1 MGARIELQISDS
13 KMPSSLPSWTSQ
25 LRPWQEEAFREIS
38 STSST
43 NFLAVATPGAGK
55 TRLALRVAH
64 EGLTSGRADRIV
76 VVCPTTHL
84 RGQWAKAAHLEGI
97 QLDPTSSNQQDREAK
112 DFHGV
117 ATTYQQVCLEPKRYR
132 AQSLRSKTL
141 VIFDEIHHAGEGKEW
156 GDALQ
161 VAFDSAVQRLLLS
174 GTPFRTDENP
184 IPYVR
189 YDSDRRSIANFQYGY
204 PEALRDH
211 VCRPVIFPSYEG
223 ELAWTSRGETVEATF
238 KDGIKKPWRRERLR
252 AALLQESWLGEVI
265 HDANERLTSVRTAGH
280 DNAGGLIVAMTQSH
294 ARNIATLVQRITG
307 ERAQV
312 AVSDDPTANRTIQ
325 RFTQGRQRWL
335 VAVNMVSE
343 GVDIP
348 RLRVGV
354 YATNILTEMYF
365 RQVVGRFVRV
375 NEDGG
380 QDAKSYLYISQDP
393 TIVGYAKQITQER
406 NHALGDQSSL
416 FDMTLPPPT
425 RHTSQ
430 EDDFAPLEGIA
441 HADEWI
447 GGTFYLTHPEV
458 PESQQDF
465 FRTGSP
471 ATEVVQVAESNVPE
485 LPAEP
490 ELSLFEQKT
499 QLRDRHKQL
508 VSQLTRRERL
518 DHWQVNAALKDATGT
533 AINQAT
539 MTQLKKRL
547 KLLERWV
554 EHGFKKGRSN

>member
-1 MGARIELQISDS
+1 
-13 KMPSSLPSWTSQ
+13 MPHALPHWTSP
-25 LRPWQEEAFREIS
+25 LRPWQEEAFQLIS
-38 STSST
+38 SHPTA

-64 EGLTSGRADRIV
+64 DGLTSGRAHRIV

-84 RGQWAKAAHLEGI
+84 REQWAKAAHLEGLH
-97 QLDPTSSNQQDREAK
+97 LDPASSNQQEREAT
-112 DFHGV
+112 DFHGL
-117 ATTYQQVCLEPKRYR
+117 ATTYQQVCLEPQRYR

-156 GDALQ
+156 GEALQ
-161 VAFDSAVQRLLLS
+161 VAFHSAVQRLLLS
-174 GTPFRTDENP
+174 GTPFRTDDSP

-189 YDSDRRSIANFQYGY
+189 YDKDRRSIADFQYGY
-204 PEALRDH
+204 PEALRDS

-223 ELAWTSRGETVEATF
+223 ELAWTSRGETVHATF
-238 KDGIKKPWRRERLR
+238 KDGVKKPWRRERLR
-252 AALLQESWLGEVI
+252 TALLQESWLGEVI
-265 HDANERLTSVRTAGH
+265 QDANDRLTTVRTAGH

-294 ARNIATLVQRITG
+294 ARDIAALVQRLTG

-325 RFTQGRQRWL
+325 RFARGRHRWL

-354 YATNILTEMYF
+354 YATNVLTEMYF

-380 QDAKSYLYISQDP
+380 QDGKSYLYISQDP
-393 TIVGYAKQITQER
+393 TIVSFAKQITKER
-406 NHALGDQSSL
+406 SHALKEQSSL
-416 FDMTLPPPT
+416 FDLPPLAPSN
-425 RHTSQ
+425 RKESQ
-430 EDDFAPLEGIA
+430 EDDFEPLGGVA

-447 GGTFYLTHPEV
+447 GGAFFLTHPEV
-458 PESQQDF
+458 PESQQNF
-465 FRTGSP
+465 FRPPPPT
-471 ATEVVQVAESNVPE
+471 TEVEAKESVAVVAP
-485 LPAEP
+485 EP
-490 ELSLFEQKT
+490 ELTLYEQKNA
-499 QLRDRHKQL
+499 LRDRHKQL
-508 VSQLTRRERL
+508 VSQLTRRDRL

-539 MTQLKKRL
+539 VSQLKKRL
-547 KLLERWV
+547 QLLERWV
-554 EHGFKKGRSN
+554 EHGFKKGRRKT

>member
-1 MGARIELQISDS
+1 
-13 KMPSSLPSWTSQ
+13 MPSLPRPWTSQ
-25 LRPWQEEAFREIS
+25 LRPWQEKAFEALSDHIS
-38 STSST
+38 I

-55 TRLALRVAH
+55 TRFALRAIH
-64 EGLTSGRADRIV
+64 EGLTRGKVDRVV

-97 QLDPTSSNQQDREAK
+97 HLDPTSSNQQSKEAT
-112 DFHGV
+112 DFHGMV
-117 ATTYQQVCLEPKRYR
+117 TTYQQVCLEPKQYR
-132 AQSLRSKTL
+132 AQSRRTKTL

-156 GDALQ
+156 GGALQ
-161 VAFDSAVQRLLLS
+161 HAFDPATQRLLLS

-189 YDSDRRSIANFQYGY
+189 YNKDRQSVADFQYGY
-204 PEALRDH
+204 PEALRDG

-238 KDGIKKPWRRERLR
+238 KDGIKKSWRRERLR
-252 AALLQESWLGEVI
+252 TALLQDSWLGQVI
-265 HDANERLTSVRTAGH
+265 HDANERLSAVRAAGH
-280 DNAGGLIVAMTQSH
+280 ERAGGLIVAMSQTH
-294 ARNIATLVQRITG
+294 ARDIAALVQQITG

-312 AVSDDPTANRTIQ
+312 AVSDDPTAHRTIQ
-325 RFTQGRQRWL
+325 RFARGQHRWL

-354 YATNILTEMYF
+354 YATNVLTEMYF

-380 QDAKSYLYISQDP
+380 RDGKSYLYISQDP
-393 TIVGYAKQITQER
+393 TIVTYAKQITQER
-406 NHALGDQSSL
+406 SHALREQDSL
-416 FDMTLPPPT
+416 FDMTLPPPI
-425 RHTSQ
+425 RQ
-430 EDDFAPLEGIA
+430 ETQDEDFAPLEGIA

-447 GGTFYLTHPEV
+447 GGTFFLTHPEI

-465 FRTGSP
+465 FRNGQAAVDVVP
-471 ATEVVQVAESNVPE
+471 AEDPMFTQAPE
-485 LPAEP
+485 EP
-490 ELSLFEQKT
+490 ELSLFEQKA

-508 VSQLTRRERL
+508 VSQLTRKERL
-518 DHWQVNAALKDATGT
+518 EPWQVNTALKDATGT

-539 MTQLKKRL
+539 MSQLKKRL
-547 KLLERWV
+547 QLLERWV
-554 EHGFKKGRSN
+554 TKGFSKPRLRR

>member
-1 MGARIELQISDS
+1 
-13 KMPSSLPSWTSQ
+13 MPQSPTSWTSP
-25 LRPWQEEAFREIS
+25 LRPWQEEAFLAIS
-38 STSST
+38 QQSLP

-64 EGLTSGRADRIV
+64 DALTSGRAGRIV

-84 RGQWAKAAHLEGI
+84 RGQWAKAAHLEGL
-97 QLDPTSSNQQDREAK
+97 QLDPASSNQQGGEAK
-112 DFHGV
+112 DFHGL

-132 AQSLRSKTL
+132 SQCLRSKTL

-189 YDSDRRSIANFQYGY
+189 YDSDRRSIADFQYGY

-252 AALLQESWLGEVI
+252 TALLQDRWLGQVI
-265 HDANERLTSVRTAGH
+265 QDADERLSAVRLAGH
-280 DNAGGLIVAMTQSH
+280 DRAGGLIIAMSQTH
-294 ARNIATLVQRITG
+294 ARDIATLVQAITN
-307 ERAQV
+307 ERALV
-312 AVSDDPTANRTIQ
+312 AVSDDPAANKTIE
-325 RFTQGRQRWL
+325 RFAQGRQRWL

-354 YATNILTEMYF
+354 YASNVLTEMYF

-375 NEDGG
+375 NEHGG
-380 QDAKSYLYISQDP
+380 QDSKSYLYISQDP
-393 TIVGYAKQITQER
+393 TIVQHAKQITEERAHALQER
-406 NHALGDQSSL
+406 DSHLCQPLEKPSQA
-416 FDMTLPPPT
+416 TL
-425 RHTSQ
+425 Q
-430 EDDFAPLEGIA
+430 DDDFIPLDGIA
-441 HADEWI
+441 RADEWI
-447 GGTFYLTHPEV
+447 GGTFFLTHPEI
-458 PESQQDF
+458 PESQQAF
-465 FRTGSP
+465 FRTSSHSESELEEGPTSP
-471 ATEVVQVAESNVPE
+471 KPPD
-485 LPAEP
+485 L
-490 ELSLFEQKT
+490 ELSLFEQKA

-508 VSQLTRRERL
+508 VSQLTRKERL
-518 DHWQVNAALKDATGT
+518 DHWQINTALKDATGA
-533 AINQAT
+533 AIHEAT
-539 MTQLKKRL
+539 VSQLEKRL
-547 KLLERWV
+547 ALLDRWLTR
-554 EHGFKKGRSN
+554 GFAKSRLRR

>member
-1 MGARIELQISDS
+1 MS
-13 KMPSSLPSWTSQ
+13 SSLSPWTSR
-25 LRPWQEEAFREIS
+25 LRPWQEEAFQAIS
-38 STSST
+38 HHTSA

-64 EGLTSGRADRIV
+64 DGLTSGRADRIV

-84 RGQWAKAAHLEGI
+84 RGQWAKAAHLEGLH
-97 QLDPTSSNQQDREAK
+97 LDPTSSNQQDQEAK
-112 DFHGV
+112 DFHGL
-117 ATTYQQVCLEPKRYR
+117 ATTYQQVCLEPQRYR
-132 AQSLRSKTL
+132 AQSLKTKTL

-161 VAFDSAVQRLLLS
+161 VAFDAATQRLLLS
-174 GTPFRTDENP
+174 GTPFRTDDSP

-189 YDSDRRSIANFQYGY
+189 YDNDRRSIPNFQYGY

-280 DNAGGLIVAMTQSH
+280 EKAGGLIVAMTQSH

-307 ERAQV
+307 ERTQV

-325 RFTQGRQRWL
+325 RFAQGRQRWL

-354 YATNILTEMYF
+354 YATNVLTEMYF

-380 QDAKSYLYISQDP
+380 RDGKSYLYISQDP
-393 TIVGYAKQITQER
+393 TIVNFAKQITQER
-406 NHALGDQSSL
+406 SHALKEQSGL
-416 FDMTLPPPT
+416 LDMTLPPPT
-425 RHTSQ
+425 RQASQ
-430 EDDFAPLEGIA
+430 DDDFAPLEGIA
-441 HADEWI
+441 HEDEWI
-447 GGTFYLTHPEV
+447 GGTFFLTHPEV

-471 ATEVVQVAESNVPE
+471 PPDVVQPEKIDVPE
-485 LPAEP
+485 PPPEP
-490 ELSLFEQKT
+490 ELSRFEQKA
-499 QLRDRHKQL
+499 QLRDQHKQL
-508 VSQLTRRERL
+508 VSQLTRQERL

-539 MTQLKKRL
+539 VAQLQKRL

-554 EHGFKKGRSN
+554 EHGFKKGKAKR

>member
-1 MGARIELQISDS
+1 
-13 KMPSSLPSWTSQ
+13 MPSLPPPWTSP
-25 LRPWQEEAFREIS
+25 LRPWQEEAFAVIATNS
-38 STSST
+38 SV

-64 EGLTSGRADRIV
+64 DGLTSGRADRIV

-84 RGQWAKAAHLEGI
+84 RSQWAKAAHLEGLH
-97 QLDPTSSNQQDREAK
+97 LDPTSTNQQEHEAK
-112 DFHGV
+112 DFHGL

-132 AQSLRSKTL
+132 AQSLRAKTF

-161 VAFDSAVQRLLLS
+161 VAFDPAIQRLLLS

-189 YDSDRRSIANFQYGY
+189 YDTDRRSIANFQYGY

-238 KDGIKKPWRRERLR
+238 KDGIKKTWRRERLR

-265 HDANERLTSVRTAGH
+265 HDANERLSSVRTAGH

-325 RFTQGRQRWL
+325 RFSQGRQRWL

-354 YATNILTEMYF
+354 YATNVLTEMYF

-380 QDAKSYLYISQDP
+380 KDGKSYLYISQDP

-416 FDMTLPPPT
+416 LNVPLSPPIRQT
-425 RHTSQ
+425 TGQ

-447 GGTFYLTHPEV
+447 GGTFFLTHPEV

-465 FRTGSP
+465 FRTSSSDSN
-471 ATEVVQVAESNVPE
+471 AVQTEEPDESHVSAP
-485 LPAEP
+485 LPEP

-518 DHWQVNAALKDATGT
+518 DHWRVNAALKDATGV

-554 EHGFKKGRSN
+554 EHGFKKGKAKN